1 MPSDDLPIVL
11 DRRGD
16 EPLAVQVADAL
27 RNAAGSGALRVGD
40 RLSSTRA
47 LAVRLGVS
55 RTVTAAAYDQL
66 LAEGWLAGK
75 RGSGTFITAAPPI
88 HRVRA
93 HAYAVDQR
101 PAAGDEAAATV
112 LPAAAVDPSGAASA
126 RPEPVDLTAG
136 RPCLDVV
143 DRAAWRR
150 AWRAAADRP
159 PARVVDYAGHPEFR
173 RAVVDHLLRHR
184 GLPARPDQLLATS
197 GTTAGLDEIAATL
210 PPGARV
216 ALEEPGYQRAA
227 VTLEARGLRVVP
239 AEVDS
244 DGLRV
249 DRLPSGLAAVYCT
262 PAHQFPLGSR
272 LSAGRRVALV
282 ERARAEG
289 FLVLEDDYDGEL
301 RYDVA
306 PLPLLAAL
314 DPDVVAYLG
323 TSSKL
328 LTPALGVGWLVA
340 PPTLHARLLVAR
352 QRAAIR
358 PSPAGQLVF
367 AALAEY
373 GDLAR
378 HLRRLRAELTE
389 RRQRVVEAITGTGA
403 PVLGDAAGGH
413 LRIGLPSARA
423 EQAVIDGAAL
433 AGVLLP
439 GLSEYHRGPARVFG
453 VSVGYAGPTRGEL
466 GPAVA
471 VVAEMVRRAWAEC

>member
-1 MPSDDLPIVL
+1 L
-11 DRRGD
+11 
-16 EPLAVQVADAL
+16 
-27 RNAAGSGALRVGD
+27 
-40 RLSSTRA
+40 
-47 LAVRLGVS
+47 
-55 RTVTAAAYDQL
+55 
-66 LAEGWLAGK
+66 
-75 RGSGTFITAAPPI
+75 
-88 HRVRA
+88 
-93 HAYAVDQR
+93 
-101 PAAGDEAAATV
+101 
-112 LPAAAVDPSGAASA
+112 
-126 RPEPVDLTAG
+126 
-136 RPCLDVV
+136 

-184 GLPARPDQLLATS
+184 GLAARPDQLLATS

-227 VTLEARGLRVVP
+227 VTLEARGLRVLP
-239 AEVDS
+239 AEMDS

-249 DRLPSGLAAVYCT
+249 DRLPSGLSAVYCT

-340 PPTLHARLLVAR
+340 PPVLHARLLAAR
-352 QRAAIR
+352 RHAAIR

-389 RRQRVVEAITGTGA
+389 RRQRVVEAIAGTGA

-413 LRIGLPSARA
+413 LRVGLPSAPA
-423 EQAVIDGAAL
+423 EQAVIDGAAR
-433 AGVLLP
+433 AGVLVP

-466 GPAVA
+466 EPAVQ
-471 VVAEMVRRAWAEC
+471 VVAEMVRRAWAEY